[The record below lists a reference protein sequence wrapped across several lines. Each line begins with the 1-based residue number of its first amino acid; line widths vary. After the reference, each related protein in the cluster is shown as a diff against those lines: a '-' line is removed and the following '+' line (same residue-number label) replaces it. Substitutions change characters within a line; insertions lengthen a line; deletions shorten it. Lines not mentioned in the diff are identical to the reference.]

1 MVDMKYDPILKEN
14 AHLPE
19 SVESQPWI
27 KAGFRIGDIGTHTSR
42 TIMLKELE
50 LLIADQGTQASRAD
64 YVSAIIDQNCL
75 GKKTVSTRKLSCQR
89 LSELYCLNP
98 SILLFRVLRSL
109 WQVDEN
115 GRPLLALLT
124 GLARDPLLRVTAT
137 PVLQMHSGEELMR
150 QKLTDA
156 LRQSVENRLNDSTLD
171 TVVRNISSSWTQSGH
186 LKGRVR
192 KYRQKVNPTPIV
204 TAYALLLGYILGARG
219 SGLFNTLWAKVLD
232 TPAEK
237 LITLATD
244 AKRLG
249 FLDLSQAG
257 GVVEVSFTRMLTE
270 DERRLIHGTD

>member
-1 MVDMKYDPILKEN
+1 MKYDPILKKN

-19 SVESQPWI
+19 SVDSKPWI

-50 LLIADQGTQASRAD
+50 QLFADQDTQASRAD

-75 GKKTVSTRKLSCQR
+75 SKKTVSTRKLSCQR
-89 LSELYCLNP
+89 LRELYGLNP

-109 WQVDEN
+109 WQVDEK
-115 GRPLLALLT
+115 GHTLLALLT

-137 PVLQMHSGEELMR
+137 SVLQMHSGEELVR

-156 LRQSVENRLNDSTLD
+156 LRQSVDNRLNDSTLD
-171 TVVRNISSSWTQSGH
+171 SVVRNTSSSWTQSGH
-186 LKGRVR
+186 LTGRVR

-204 TAYALLLGYILGARG
+204 TTYALLLGYILGARG
-219 SGLFNTLWAKVLD
+219 NGLFSTFWAKVLD
-232 TPAEK
+232 TPTEE
-237 LITLATD
+237 LISLATD

-270 DERRLIHGTD
+270 DERLLIHGTN

>member
-1 MVDMKYDPILKEN
+1 MKYDPILKKN

-19 SVESQPWI
+19 SVDSKPWI

-50 LLIADQGTQASRAD
+50 QLFADQDTQASRAD

-75 GKKTVSTRKLSCQR
+75 SKKTVSTRKLSCQR
-89 LSELYCLNP
+89 LSELYGLNP

-109 WQVDEN
+109 WQVDEK
-115 GRPLLALLT
+115 GHTLLALLT
-124 GLARDPLLRVTAT
+124 GLARDPLLRVTAP
-137 PVLQMHSGEELMR
+137 PVLQMHSGEELVR

-156 LRQSVENRLNDSTLD
+156 LRQSVDNRLNDSTLD
-171 TVVRNISSSWTQSGH
+171 SVVRNTSSSWTQSGH
-186 LKGRVR
+186 LTGRVR

-204 TAYALLLGYILGARG
+204 TTYALLLGYILGARG
-219 SGLFNTLWAKVLD
+219 NGLFSTFWAKVLD
-232 TPAEK
+232 TPTEE
-237 LITLATD
+237 LVSLATD

-270 DERRLIHGTD
+270 DERLLIHGTN

>member
-1 MVDMKYDPILKEN
+1 MKCDPILKEN

-19 SVESQPWI
+19 PVDSKPWI

-50 LLIADQGTQASRAD
+50 QLFADQGAQGSRAD

-75 GKKTVSTRKLSCQR
+75 SKKTVSTRKLSCQR
-89 LSELYCLNP
+89 LSELYGLNP

-109 WQVDEN
+109 WQVDEK
-115 GRPLLALLT
+115 GHTLLALLT
-124 GLARDPLLRVTAT
+124 GLARDPLLRVTAP
-137 PVLQMHSGEELMR
+137 PVLQMHSGEELVR

-156 LRQSVENRLNDSTLD
+156 LRQSVDNRLNDSTLD
-171 TVVRNISSSWTQSGH
+171 SVVRNTSSSWTQSGH
-186 LKGRVR
+186 LTGRVR

-204 TAYALLLGYILGARG
+204 TTYALLLGYILGARG
-219 SGLFNTLWAKVLD
+219 NGLFSTFWAKVLD
-232 TPAEK
+232 TPTEE
-237 LITLATD
+237 LVSLATD

-270 DERRLIHGTD
+270 DERLLIHGTN

>member
-19 SVESQPWI
+19 PVDSQPWI

-50 LLIADQGTQASRAD
+50 LLFADQGAQASRAD
-64 YVSAIIDQNCL
+64 YASAIVDQNCL

-89 LSELYCLNP
+89 LSELYGLNP

-109 WQVDEN
+109 WQVDEK
-115 GRPLLALLT
+115 GHTLLALLT
-124 GLARDPLLRVTAT
+124 CLARDPLLRVTAT

-171 TVVRNISSSWTQSGH
+171 TVVRNTSSSWTQSGH
-186 LKGRVR
+186 LTGRVR
-192 KYRQKVNPTPIV
+192 KYRQKVNPTPVV

-219 SGLFNTLWAKVLD
+219 SGLFKTLWAKVLD
-232 TPAEK
+232 TPAEE
-237 LITLATD
+237 LISLATD

-270 DERRLIHGTD
+270 DERLLIHGTD

>member
-1 MVDMKYDPILKEN
+1 MKYDPILKEN

-19 SVESQPWI
+19 PIDSKPWI

-50 LLIADQGTQASRAD
+50 QLFADQDTQASRAN

-75 GKKTVSTRKLSCQR
+75 SKKTVSTRKLSCQR
-89 LSELYCLNP
+89 LSELYGLNP

-109 WQVDEN
+109 WQVDEK
-115 GRPLLALLT
+115 GHTLLALLT

-137 PVLQMHSGEELMR
+137 PVLQMHSGEELVR

-156 LRQSVENRLNDSTLD
+156 LRQSVDNRLNDSTLD
-171 TVVRNISSSWTQSGH
+171 SVVRNTSSSWTQSGH
-186 LKGRVR
+186 LTGRMR

-219 SGLFNTLWAKVLD
+219 DGLFTTLWAKVLD
-232 TPAEK
+232 TPAEE
-237 LITLATD
+237 LISLATD

-257 GVVEVSFTRMLTE
+257 GVVEVSFNRILTE
-270 DERRLIHGTD
+270 DERLLIHGTN

>member
-1 MVDMKYDPILKEN
+1 MKCDPILKEN

-19 SVESQPWI
+19 PVDSKPWI

-50 LLIADQGTQASRAD
+50 QLFADQGAQASRAD

-75 GKKTVSTRKLSCQR
+75 SKKTVSTRKLSCQR
-89 LSELYCLNP
+89 LSELYGLNP

-109 WQVDEN
+109 WQVDEK
-115 GRPLLALLT
+115 GHTLLALLT
-124 GLARDPLLRVTAT
+124 GLARDPLLRVTAP
-137 PVLQMHSGEELMR
+137 PVLQMHSGEELVR

-156 LRQSVENRLNDSTLD
+156 LRQSVDNRLNDSTLD
-171 TVVRNISSSWTQSGH
+171 SVVRNTSSSWTQSGH
-186 LKGRVR
+186 LTGRVR

-204 TAYALLLGYILGARG
+204 TTYALLLGYILGARG
-219 SGLFNTLWAKVLD
+219 NGLFSTFWAKVLD
-232 TPAEK
+232 TPTEE
-237 LITLATD
+237 LVSLATD

-270 DERRLIHGTD
+270 DERLLIHGTN

>member
-1 MVDMKYDPILKEN
+1 MKYDPILKEN

-19 SVESQPWI
+19 SVDSKPWI

-50 LLIADQGTQASRAD
+50 QLFADQNTQASRAD

-75 GKKTVSTRKLSCQR
+75 SKKTVSTRKLSCQR
-89 LSELYCLNP
+89 LRELYGLNP

-109 WQVDEN
+109 WQVDEK
-115 GRPLLALLT
+115 GHTLLALLT
-124 GLARDPLLRVTAT
+124 GLARDPLLRVTAP
-137 PVLQMHSGEELMR
+137 PVLQMHSGEELVR

-156 LRQSVENRLNDSTLD
+156 LRQSVDNRLNDSTLD
-171 TVVRNISSSWTQSGH
+171 SVVRNTSSSWTQSGH
-186 LKGRVR
+186 LTGRVR

-204 TAYALLLGYILGARG
+204 TTYALLLGYILGARG
-219 SGLFNTLWAKVLD
+219 NGLFSTFWAKVLD
-232 TPAEK
+232 TPTEE
-237 LITLATD
+237 LISLATD

-270 DERRLIHGTD
+270 DERLLIHGTN

>member
-1 MVDMKYDPILKEN
+1 MKCDPILKEN

-19 SVESQPWI
+19 SVDSKPWI

-50 LLIADQGTQASRAD
+50 QLFADQGAQASRAD

-75 GKKTVSTRKLSCQR
+75 SKKTVSTRKLSCQR
-89 LSELYCLNP
+89 LSELYGLNP

-109 WQVDEN
+109 WQVDEK
-115 GRPLLALLT
+115 GHTLLALLT
-124 GLARDPLLRVTAT
+124 GLARDPLLRVTAP
-137 PVLQMHSGEELMR
+137 PVLQMHSGEELVR

-156 LRQSVENRLNDSTLD
+156 LRQSVDNRLNDSTLD
-171 TVVRNISSSWTQSGH
+171 SVVRNTSSSWTQSGH
-186 LKGRVR
+186 LTGRVR

-204 TAYALLLGYILGARG
+204 TTYALLLGYILGARG
-219 SGLFNTLWAKVLD
+219 NGLFSTFWAKVLD
-232 TPAEK
+232 TPTEE
-237 LITLATD
+237 LVSLATD

-270 DERRLIHGTD
+270 DERLLIHGTN

>member
-1 MVDMKYDPILKEN
+1 
-14 AHLPE
+14 
-19 SVESQPWI
+19 
-27 KAGFRIGDIGTHTSR
+27 
-42 TIMLKELE
+42 MLKELE
-50 LLIADQGTQASRAD
+50 LLIADQGAQASRAD

-89 LSELYCLNP
+89 LSELYGLNP

-115 GRPLLALLT
+115 GHPLLALLT

-137 PVLQMHSGEELMR
+137 PVLQMHSGEELVR

-171 TVVRNISSSWTQSGH
+171 TVVRNTSSSWTQSGH
-186 LKGRVR
+186 LTGRVR

-270 DERRLIHGTD
+270 DERQLIHGTD

>member
-1 MVDMKYDPILKEN
+1 
-14 AHLPE
+14 
-19 SVESQPWI
+19 
-27 KAGFRIGDIGTHTSR
+27 
-42 TIMLKELE
+42 
-50 LLIADQGTQASRAD
+50 
-64 YVSAIIDQNCL
+64 
-75 GKKTVSTRKLSCQR
+75 
-89 LSELYCLNP
+89 
-98 SILLFRVLRSL
+98 
-109 WQVDEN
+109 
-115 GRPLLALLT
+115 
-124 GLARDPLLRVTAT
+124 VTAT
-137 PVLQMHSGEELMR
+137 PVLQMHFGEELMR
-150 QKLTDA
+150 QKLIDA

-257 GVVEVSFTRMLTE
+257 GVVEISFIRMLTE
-270 DERRLIHGTD
+270 DERQLIHGTD

>member
-1 MVDMKYDPILKEN
+1 MKYDPILKKN

-19 SVESQPWI
+19 SVDSKPWI

-50 LLIADQGTQASRAD
+50 QLFSDQDTQASRAD

-75 GKKTVSTRKLSCQR
+75 SKKTVSTRKLSCQR
-89 LSELYCLNP
+89 LRELYGLNP

-109 WQVDEN
+109 WQVDEK
-115 GRPLLALLT
+115 GHTLLALLT

-137 PVLQMHSGEELMR
+137 PVLQMHSGEELVR
-150 QKLTDA
+150 HKLTDA
-156 LRQSVENRLNDSTLD
+156 LRQSVDNRLNDSTLD
-171 TVVRNISSSWTQSGH
+171 SVVRNTSSSWTQSGH
-186 LKGRVR
+186 LTGRVH

-204 TAYALLLGYILGARG
+204 TTYALLLGYILGARG
-219 SGLFNTLWAKVLD
+219 NGLFSTFWAKVLD
-232 TPAEK
+232 TPTEE
-237 LITLATD
+237 LVSLATD

-270 DERRLIHGTD
+270 DERLLIHGTN